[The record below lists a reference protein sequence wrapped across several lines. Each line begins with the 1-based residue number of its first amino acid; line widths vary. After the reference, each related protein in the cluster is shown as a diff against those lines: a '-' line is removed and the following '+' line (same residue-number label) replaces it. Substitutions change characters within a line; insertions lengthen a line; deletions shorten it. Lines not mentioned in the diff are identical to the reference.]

1 MAGSPL
7 VDSVAFTLGPVRVTT
22 QVVATWGIMV
32 LLAGGSWLLT
42 RRLSLRPSP
51 LQAAVELVIEGL
63 AQQVRD
69 TMQADPAR
77 YLPLIATL
85 FLFIFTANWSSLV
98 PGVEPPTAHL
108 ETDAA
113 LALIVFGAVI
123 FFGIRRRGV
132 RGYLSTFADPT
143 FVMIPLNLVEN
154 FTRTFSMIVRLFGN
168 VMSGVFVIGVILSLV
183 GLLVPVPLMA
193 LDMLT
198 GAIQAYIFSVLAMVF
213 IGGAIGAEQ
222 PAAGHGDPKS

>member
-1 MAGSPL
+1 MTGSPL
-7 VDSVAFTLGPVRVTT
+7 VDAVAFTLGPLRVTT
-22 QVVATWGIMV
+22 QVVATWGIMAF
-32 LLAGGSWLLT
+32 LAGSSWLLT
-42 RRLSLRPSP
+42 RRLFLRPSP
-51 LQAAVELVIEGL
+51 LQAAVELVVEGL
-63 AQQVRD
+63 AQQIRD
-69 TMQADPAR
+69 TMQAEPAR

-123 FFGIRRRGV
+123 FFGIRRRGL
-132 RGYLSTFADPT
+132 RGYLGTFADPS

-154 FTRTFSMIVRLFGN
+154 FTRTFSMVVRLFGN
-168 VMSGVFVIGVILSLV
+168 VMSGVFVIGIILSLV

-222 PAAGHGDPKS
+222 PAAGDRDRKS